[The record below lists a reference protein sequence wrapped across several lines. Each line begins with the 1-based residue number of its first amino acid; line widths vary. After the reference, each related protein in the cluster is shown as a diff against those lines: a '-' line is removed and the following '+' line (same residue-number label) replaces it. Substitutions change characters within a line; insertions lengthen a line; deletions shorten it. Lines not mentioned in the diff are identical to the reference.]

1 MDQSAVTLS
10 QRAGVLRSRALRI
23 PLAYALFATLWIW
36 GSDQL
41 LAALVTD
48 PAALVRIS
56 VYKGIAF
63 VLVTAA
69 LLWAL
74 TRATYGSLERAL
86 SRLQAS
92 DRDLR
97 ARESELSGLIDS
109 AADAILSFDREG
121 RVQLFNPAAARMFR
135 CPRERALGRHVE
147 EFVLASM
154 NALSADIVRAAAV
167 REGGGMFQVEVS
179 QAHFENGHGRR
190 TTLILRDVSA
200 RLAEEERQLAMYAH
214 AATERRFSDT
224 LIDSMPGVVYCYDER
239 GRFLRWN
246 RNFERASGYSAEQ
259 VAAMQPLDFF
269 AEHDRE
275 VVAERIAEVFARG
288 ESAVVASLRAQ
299 DGRLTPYLFTGRR
312 VTIEEQPC
320 LVGVGIDISER
331 VAAEQ
336 ALQQS
341 ERRLRDVLDRIL
353 EGCQLLDRDWHYLYL
368 NPAVEAQNRRPNAE
382 LLGRRFQ
389 DSWPGIEATRPYA
402 LMAHCMSARETFR
415 EEVSFQFPDATVAWF
430 DFSGYP
436 VPEGILVMSIET
448 TERRR
453 AEQALQAMNQRLE
466 ATVAERTA
474 QLQVALARAEAA
486 DTIKSAFLATMSHE
500 LRTPLNSIIG
510 FTGILLQGLAG
521 PLSDEQRKQLGMV
534 MGSARHLLELIND
547 VLDLSKIEAGQLQI
561 RHEPVDVGVVVER
574 VLDSVRP
581 QAQHKQLTLNLEC
594 PEALPEISGDRR
606 RIEQILLNLLSN
618 AIKFTDR
625 GGVTLCV
632 EVVSAWLP
640 SAANGA
646 VPSAAPDARPALRFR
661 VLDTGIGIAE
671 DELAQLFQP
680 FRQVD
685 SGIARQH
692 EGTGLGLAIC
702 RRLAGLMGGEIAASS
717 RLGGGSEFTLT
728 LPLQQARTT

>member
-1 MDQSAVTLS
+1 MDQSAVNFS

-23 PLAYALFATLWIW
+23 PLVYALFATLWIW
-36 GSDQL
+36 GSDHL
-41 LAALVTD
+41 LAVLVSD

-56 VYKGIAF
+56 VYKGVAF

-97 ARESELSGLIDS
+97 ARESELIGLIDS
-109 AADAILSFDREG
+109 AADAILSFDGEG
-121 RVQLFNPAAARMFR
+121 CVQLFNPAAARMFR
-135 CPRERALGRHVE
+135 CPRERALGRHIE
-147 EFVLASM
+147 EFVLAST

-179 QAHFENGHGRR
+179 QACFENGHGRR

-214 AATERRFSDT
+214 AAAERRFSDT
-224 LIDSMPGVVYCYDER
+224 LIDSMPGVVYCYDEH
-239 GRFLRWN
+239 GHFLRWN

-259 VAAMQPLDFF
+259 VGAMQPLDFF
-269 AEHDRE
+269 AEDDRE
-275 VVAERIAEVFARG
+275 AVAERIAEVFAHG
-288 ESAVVASLRAQ
+288 ESAVVAPLRAR
-299 DGRLTPYLFTGRR
+299 DGRLTPYLFTGHR
-312 VTIEEQPC
+312 VVIEDQPC
-320 LVGVGIDISER
+320 LVGVGIDISDR
-331 VAAEQ
+331 VRAEQ
-336 ALQQS
+336 ALAQS
-341 ERRLRDVLDRIL
+341 EARLRETLDHTL
-353 EGCQLLDRDWHYLYL
+353 AGCQIMDFDWRYLYL
-368 NPAVEAQNRRPNAE
+368 NPAMEHHHRRPNRE
-382 LLGRRFQ
+382 LLGRRHPEV
-389 DSWPGIEATRPYA
+389 WPGADSTRPFA
-402 LMAHCMSARETFR
+402 LMRRCMEQRVPFH
-415 EEVSFQFPDATVAWF
+415 EEIEFAFPDGSIAWF
-430 DFSGYP
+430 DLSGYP

-448 TERRR
+448 TERRQ
-453 AEQALQAMNQRLE
+453 AEYALHELNLSLE
-466 ATVAERTA
+466 RTVAERTA

-486 DTIKSAFLATMSHE
+486 DKLKSAFLATMSHE

-510 FTGILLQGLAG
+510 FTGIVLQRLAG
-521 PLSDEQRKQLGMV
+521 PVSEEQQRQLTMV

-561 RHEPVDVGVVVER
+561 RDEPVDLGAVLER

-581 QAQHKQLTLNLEC
+581 QAQRKQLELTLER
-594 PEALPEISGDRR
+594 PEVLPKMFGDRR

-671 DELAQLFQP
+671 DDLAQLFQP

-702 RRLAGLMGGEIAASS
+702 RRLAGLMGGEIIAFS
-717 RLGGGSEFTLT
+717 RIGEGSEFTVLI
-728 LPLQQARTT
+728 PLHPAPAT